1 MLKIKCTK
9 KGYTKKVSR
18 DEYMQQTKDLKRC
31 DSDILVTREKLAQL
45 LQKGY
50 AVILAEFN
58 KYNSINIDNIKGVQL
73 LALDVDESKKITM
86 KEMIKKLEEDLNITP
101 VIAYCT
107 FSDTDN
113 TRFRLIYRLEKTLSS
128 KEYTAVY
135 KEFVKRYSDF
145 IDNQPINANRI
156 WQGTN
161 KKVYVNKQDKAITK
175 ELIEEFI
182 KATNKK
188 NKQVVS
194 YVPKNTQRIKFND
207 EILNKVYIDSQYKG
221 EIVDI
226 IQNSISLHDFIRD
239 NFGGVFV
246 QRGNRYVG
254 CCPLHG
260 GDNKGA
266 FSIFTNTNTYTCF
279 THCGT
284 GNIITLAYKVYNT
297 NDFTSVV
304 LQLIQDYN
312 ISIPEKSIKV
322 KRR

>member
-1 MLKIKCTK
+1 LLKIKCTK

-113 TRFRLIYRLEKTLSS
+113 TRFRLIYRLAKTLSS
-128 KEYTAVY
+128 KEYTAAY
-135 KEFVKRYSDF
+135 KEFVKRYGDF

-188 NKQVVS
+188 NKHLS
-194 YVPKNTQRIKFND
+194 KEIIYSHSIRRNIHKF
-207 EILNKVYIDSQYKG
+207 SQYNVHSTPLQDETAIFNAIQKRDKQ
-221 EIVDI
+221 DI
-226 IQNSISLHDFIRD
+226 KNRD
-239 NFGGVFV
+239 
-246 QRGNRYVG
+246 
-254 CCPLHG
+254 
-260 GDNKGA
+260 
-266 FSIFTNTNTYTCF
+266 
-279 THCGT
+279 
-284 GNIITLAYKVYNT
+284 
-297 NDFTSVV
+297 
-304 LQLIQDYN
+304 
-312 ISIPEKSIKV
+312 V
-322 KRR
+322 KRRTQKSPPFRISSIKPYLVRDLKP